1 MSSDDVPGQ
10 KRQRQEPDLYITSFG
25 ENLMKRRNTAIARRV
40 SPRLNLPA
48 APTLSC
54 NTSYSHHHAPTIF
67 TGSLDSDVSLVLQT
81 NVFLSP
87 CTSSSDSTAH
97 HLRNNHISSNFDRGS
112 QPGLSFTEV
121 SMIPPYLNDLEMS
134 DSFNHST
141 GSYRHESSA
150 NVAVAGR
157 IPTPICSTFSSV
169 SGTENIS
176 IRGKRYPSPISEGEV
191 SPSTIVAGFSDMQ
204 MEVETTSPLGN
215 RSEKSQ
221 NKINHI
227 YKRDSRELNT
237 TDENSKKT
245 KKSFTMGY
253 RADCEK
259 CRMKVPGHF
268 SHIISS

>member
-1 MSSDDVPGQ
+1 MIYG
-10 KRQRQEPDLYITSFG
+10 
-25 ENLMKRRNTAIARRV
+25 RNFTDSAR
-40 SPRLNLPA
+40 
-48 APTLSC
+48 
-54 NTSYSHHHAPTIF
+54 
-67 TGSLDSDVSLVLQT
+67 
-81 NVFLSP
+81 
-87 CTSSSDSTAH
+87 
-97 HLRNNHISSNFDRGS
+97 
-112 QPGLSFTEV
+112 
-121 SMIPPYLNDLEMS
+121 
-134 DSFNHST
+134 
-141 GSYRHESSA
+141 
-150 NVAVAGR
+150 
-157 IPTPICSTFSSV
+157 
-169 SGTENIS
+169 
-176 IRGKRYPSPISEGEV
+176 RGKRYPSPISEGEV